1 MQGAGEGRFPTWGLT
16 PAAQQRRLDPGAIK
30 PVHGS
35 CGGEAAARA
44 SVQTP
49 SSRRASARPPP
60 APFSPQPCSPAPNSR
75 CLRTP
80 ACPVALSARSSPGRR
95 PGDLLPRSR
104 LLEGR
109 SPTRPG
115 LPEDGGAF
123 MRPPHPSS
131 HRHRRRRLRA
141 PRAAP
146 QPQQGTQL
154 WKSRDAPRGGR
165 VRIVAPTRAPPAP
178 PRLGEARES
187 VFASEM

>member
-1 MQGAGEGRFPTWGLT
+1 MR
-16 PAAQQRRLDPGAIK
+16 
-30 PVHGS
+30 PV
-35 CGGEAAARA
+35 
-44 SVQTP
+44 P
-49 SSRRASARPPP
+49 
-60 APFSPQPCSPAPNSR
+60 PCSPAPNSR
-75 CLRTP
+75 CPRTP

-165 VRIVAPTRAPPAP
+165 VRTVAPTRAPPAP

-187 VFASEM
+187 VFASEMSWEREGADPERLKRADRVRFAGAGPMGR